1 MKNSFFKIL
10 SNTIFTR
17 VWFSLILSLVSA
29 YTLNFILI
37 GKIFKTTQSS
47 VAVAFFLFFYYLPT
61 IILGPFI
68 GVLIDNWNKRSIFAF
83 SSLFQCLI
91 VLSYALV
98 KEKIWPLYAIVLFY
112 SFCDELF
119 YPSVGASLPSIVK
132 RGQLPLANSL
142 FLFTGQSAIIL
153 GSFIGGLLLK
163 FLSNSSFIFGIVS
176 IFLLVSALISFS
188 LPGEPFRST
197 KKIKIDLT
205 DPLNITQT
213 FDLPAFSK
221 QLKEGYNFLR
231 SEPKVLFP
239 ILLLAGLQIL
249 IGMALIIFPSLS
261 SMLRIDFSDSSFL
274 IIFPAILGAIIGTI
288 LIQKRVKKIRKYIF
302 ILTGLH
308 FSGIGIFI
316 LPILSLLFSKPIIF
330 SLPIFVGLGI
340 AYIFMYVPLQT
351 LIQEHTP
358 FNVRGRVFG
367 FLSTIITLASAIP
380 MLVTTTLID
389 IFGIRLILFILGGGI
404 LFLATIARSRYKPVL
419 SINNNE

>member
-1 MKNSFFKIL
+1 MKNSFLKIL
-10 SNTIFTR
+10 SNTNFSR

-37 GKIFKTTQSS
+37 GKIFNNTQSS

-61 IILGPFI
+61 VILGPFV

-83 SSLFQCLI
+83 SSLLQSVI

-98 KEKIWPLYAIVLFY
+98 KEKIWPLYAIVLLY

-132 RGQLPLANSL
+132 KEQLPLANSL
-142 FLFTGQSAIIL
+142 FLFTGQSAIVL
-153 GSFIGGLLLK
+153 GIFIGGLLLK
-163 FLSNSSFIFGIVS
+163 FLNNSSFIFGIVS
-176 IFLLVSALISFS
+176 LLLLFSALISFS
-188 LPGEPFRST
+188 LPKEPFKST

-205 DPLNITQT
+205 DPLNISQT
-213 FDLPAFSK
+213 FDLPTFSR

-231 SEPKVLFP
+231 NEPKVLFP

-274 IIFPAILGAIIGTI
+274 IIFPAILGVAIGTI
-288 LIQKRVKKIRKYIF
+288 IVQKRAKKTRKYIF
-302 ILTGLH
+302 ILTGLY
-308 FSGIGIFI
+308 FSGVGIFI
-316 LPILSLLFSKPIIF
+316 LPILSFLFSKPIVF
-330 SLPIFVGLGI
+330 SLPVLVGLGL

-358 FNVRGRVFG
+358 FNIRGRVFG
-367 FLSTIITLASAIP
+367 FLSTVVTLASAIP
-380 MLVTTTLID
+380 MLITTTLID
-389 IFGIRLILFILGGGI
+389 VFGVELILFILGGGI
-404 LFLATIARSRYKPVL
+404 LFLAVIAHSRYKAVL